1 VQIINVKGKE
11 AMKRVLMAKGA
22 RILVEQCASV
32 KAGETVLVVT
42 DYLKVGIAE
51 MIASAARELDAEV
64 IVTVISP
71 TPIDGAEPP
80 RAVAEAMK
88 AVDCVIMPVSKSLA
102 HTDATRL
109 AIQEA
114 GARVISMTAFIE
126 DQLMGGGLF
135 ADFRKEK
142 PVCDHMAQLLG
153 EAKTVHVTT
162 RAGMDLRFSVDGR
175 PGNSHCCIVESAGF
189 SAVPNIEA
197 NISPVEGTTQ
207 GVIVG
212 DGSIPYYD
220 IGVIEEPVLFKVKE
234 GFIHEITGG
243 QQARFIRRLLAA
255 QNDKFVYNIA
265 QFAVGLNPMC
275 RALTGVMLNDE
286 GVLGTIHIGIGTS
299 SNLGG
304 STKAA
309 THFDV
314 IIQNPTVALDEK
326 TVIEDGELK
335 I

>member
-1 VQIINVKGKE
+1 
-11 AMKRVLMAKGA
+11 MKRVLMAKGA
-22 RILVEQCASV
+22 RILAEQCASI
-32 KAGETVLVVT
+32 KPGETVLVVT

-64 IVTVISP
+64 IMTVITP

-88 AVDCVIMPVSKSLA
+88 AVDCVIMPVTKSLA
-102 HTDATRL
+102 HTDAARK
-109 AIQEA
+109 AIQEG

-126 DQLMGGGLF
+126 EQLMGGGLF

-142 PVCDHMAQLLG
+142 PVCDRMARLLS

-162 RAGMDLRFSVDGR
+162 RAGMDLRFSVENR
-175 PGNSHCCIVESAGF
+175 QGNSHCCIVDSPGF
-189 SAVPNIEA
+189 TAVPNIEA
-197 NISPVEGTTQ
+197 NISPVEGTAE
-207 GVIVG
+207 GIIMG

-220 IGVIEEPVLFKVKE
+220 IGVIEEPIAFTVKQ
-234 GFIHEITGG
+234 GFVTDITGG
-243 QQARFIRRLLAA
+243 HQADFIGRLLAA
-255 QNDKFVYNIA
+255 QKDRYVYNIA

-275 RALTGVMLNDE
+275 IELSGVMLNDE

-304 STKAA
+304 DTKAA

-314 IIQNPTVALDEK
+314 IVRSPTVALDEK
-326 TVIEDGELK
+326 IVLENGELK

>member
-1 VQIINVKGKE
+1 
-11 AMKRVLMAKGA
+11 MKRVLMAKGA
-22 RILVEQCASV
+22 RILVEQCASI
-32 KAGETVLVVT
+32 KPGETVLVVT

-51 MIASAARELDAEV
+51 MIAAAARELDAEV
-64 IVTVISP
+64 ILTVISP

-88 AVDCVIMPVSKSLA
+88 AVDCVMMPVTKSLA
-102 HTDATRL
+102 HTDATRA

-114 GARVISMTAFIE
+114 GARVISMTAFVE
-126 DQLMGGGLF
+126 EQLMSGGLF

-142 PVCDHMAQLLG
+142 PVCDRIAQLLS

-162 RAGMDLRFSVDGR
+162 QAGMDLRFSVEGR
-175 PGNSHCCIVESAGF
+175 PGNSHCCIVDSAGF
-189 SAVPNIEA
+189 TAVPNIEA

-207 GVIVG
+207 GVIVC

-220 IGVIEEPVLFKVKE
+220 IGVIEEPITFKVKD
-234 GFIHEITGG
+234 GFVCEITGG

-255 QNDKFVYNIA
+255 QNDRFVYNIA

-275 RALTGVMLNDE
+275 TELTGVMLNDE

-304 STKAA
+304 ATKAA

-314 IIQNPTVALDEK
+314 IIRNATVAFDEK
-326 TVIEDGELK
+326 IIIKNGELK

>member
-1 VQIINVKGKE
+1 
-11 AMKRVLMAKGA
+11 MAKGA
-22 RILVEQCASV
+22 RILAEQCASI

-42 DYLKVGIAE
+42 DYLKVNIAE
-51 MIASAARELDAEV
+51 MIASAVRELDAEV
-64 IVTVISP
+64 IMAVIAP

-88 AVDCVIMPVSKSLA
+88 AVDCVLMPVTKSLA
-102 HTDATRL
+102 HTDATRT

-114 GARVISMTAFIE
+114 GARVISLTAFTE
-126 DQLMGGGLF
+126 AQLMGGGLF

-142 PVCDHMAQLLG
+142 PVCDRVARLLS
-153 EAKTVHVTT
+153 EAKSVHVTT
-162 RAGMDLRFSVDGR
+162 KAGMDLRFSIDGR
-175 PGNSHCCIVESAGF
+175 QGNSHCCIVDSAGF
-189 SAVPNIEA
+189 TAVPNIEA
-197 NISPVEGTTQ
+197 NISPVEGTTE

-220 IGVIEEPVLFKVKE
+220 IGVIEEPIVFAVE
-234 GFIHEITGG
+234 QGFVTEITGG
-243 QQARFIRRLLAA
+243 RQADFIRRLLAA
-255 QNDKFVYNIA
+255 QNDRFVYNIA

-275 RALTGVMLNDE
+275 RELTGVMLNDE
-286 GVLGTIHIGIGTS
+286 GVCGTIHIGIGTS

-304 STKAA
+304 VTKAA

-314 IIQNPTVALDEK
+314 IVRSPTVVFDDKIVLEN
-326 TVIEDGELK
+326 GELK

>member
-1 VQIINVKGKE
+1 
-11 AMKRVLMAKGA
+11 MKRVLMAKGA
-22 RILVEQCASV
+22 RIIAEQCASI

-51 MIASAARELDAEV
+51 MIAAAVRELDAEV
-64 IVTVISP
+64 IMIVISP

-88 AVDCVIMPVSKSLA
+88 AVDCVIMPVTKSLA
-102 HTDATRL
+102 HTDATRA

-114 GARVISMTAFIE
+114 GARVISMTAFVE
-126 DQLMGGGLF
+126 EQLMSGGLF

-142 PVCDHMAQLLG
+142 PVCDRIAQLLS

-162 RAGMDLRFSVDGR
+162 QAGMDLRFSVEGR
-175 PGNSHCCIVESAGF
+175 PGNSHCCIVDSAGF
-189 SAVPNIEA
+189 TAVPNIEA

-220 IGVIEEPVLFKVKE
+220 IGVIEEPITFKVKE
-234 GFIHEITGG
+234 GFVYEIAGG

-255 QNDKFVYNIA
+255 QDDKFVYNIA

-275 RALTGVMLNDE
+275 TALSGVMLNDE

-314 IIQNPTVALDEK
+314 IIRYPTVAFDEK
-326 TVIEDGELK
+326 IIIKNGELK

>member
-1 VQIINVKGKE
+1 
-11 AMKRVLMAKGA
+11 MKRVLMARGA
-22 RILVEQCASV
+22 RILAEQCASI
-32 KAGETVLVVT
+32 KPGETVLVVT

-51 MIASAARELDAEV
+51 MIAAAVRELDAEV
-64 IVTVISP
+64 IMTVISP

-102 HTDATRL
+102 HTDATRA

-114 GARVISMTAFIE
+114 GARVISMTAFVE
-126 DQLMGGGLF
+126 EQLMSGGLF

-142 PVCDHMAQLLG
+142 PVCDRIAQLLN
-153 EAKTVHVTT
+153 EAKTVRVTT
-162 RAGMDLRFSVDGR
+162 QAGMDLRFSVEGR
-175 PGNSHCCIVESAGF
+175 PGNSHCCIVDSAGF
-189 SAVPNIEA
+189 TAVPNIEA

-207 GVIVG
+207 GVIVC
-212 DGSIPYYD
+212 DGS
-220 IGVIEEPVLFKVKE
+220 
-234 GFIHEITGG
+234 
-243 QQARFIRRLLAA
+243 
-255 QNDKFVYNIA
+255 
-265 QFAVGLNPMC
+265 
-275 RALTGVMLNDE
+275 
-286 GVLGTIHIGIGTS
+286 IHIGIGTS

-314 IIQNPTVALDEK
+314 IIRNATVAFDEK
-326 TVIEDGELK
+326 IIIKNGELK

>member
-1 VQIINVKGKE
+1 
-11 AMKRVLMAKGA
+11 MKRVLMAKGA
-22 RILVEQCASV
+22 RILVEQCASI
-32 KAGETVLVVT
+32 KPGETVLVVT

-51 MIASAARELDAEV
+51 MIAAAARELDAEV
-64 IVTVISP
+64 ILAVISP

-102 HTDATRL
+102 HTDATRA

-114 GARVISMTAFIE
+114 GVRVISMTAFVE
-126 DQLMGGGLF
+126 EQLMSGGLF

-142 PVCDHMAQLLG
+142 PVCDRIALLLS

-162 RAGMDLRFSVDGR
+162 QAGMDLRFSVEGR
-175 PGNSHCCIVESAGF
+175 QGNSHCCIVDSAGF
-189 SAVPNIEA
+189 TAVPNIEA

-207 GVIVG
+207 GAIVC

-220 IGVIEEPVLFKVKE
+220 IGVIEAPITFEVKD
-234 GFIHEITGG
+234 GFVCEITGG

-255 QNDKFVYNIA
+255 QKDRFVYNIA

-275 RALTGVMLNDE
+275 TALSGVMLNDE

-304 STKAA
+304 ATKAA

-314 IIQNPTVALDEK
+314 IIRNATVAFDEK
-326 TVIEDGELK
+326 IIIKNGELK

>member
-1 VQIINVKGKE
+1 MCMIQKGTFK
-11 AMKRVLMAKGA
+11 MKRVLMAKGA
-22 RILVEQCASV
+22 RILAEQCASI
-32 KAGETVLVVT
+32 KPGETVLVVT

-51 MIASAARELDAEV
+51 MIASAARELDAEA
-64 IVTVISP
+64 IVTVIAP

-88 AVDCVIMPVSKSLA
+88 AVDCVIMPVTKSLA
-102 HTDATRL
+102 HTDATRK

-126 DQLMGGGLF
+126 EQLMIGGLF

-142 PVCDHMAQLLG
+142 PVCDRMARLLS

-162 RAGMDLRFSVDGR
+162 QAGMDLRFSVEGR
-175 PGNSHCCIVESAGF
+175 QGNSHCCIVDSPGF
-189 SAVPNIEA
+189 TAVPNIEA
-197 NISPVEGTTQ
+197 NISPVEGTTE
-207 GVIVG
+207 GMIVA

-220 IGVIEEPVLFKVKE
+220 IGVIEEPIVFTVKQ
-234 GFIHEITGG
+234 GFVTDITGG
-243 QQARFIRRLLAA
+243 QQAQFISRLLAA
-255 QNDKFVYNIA
+255 QKDRFVYNIA

-275 RALTGVMLNDE
+275 TDLSGVMLNDE

-304 STKAA
+304 DTKAA

-314 IIQNPTVALDEK
+314 IVRSPTVTFDE
-326 TVIEDGELK
+326 TIVIEKGDLK

>member
-1 VQIINVKGKE
+1 
-11 AMKRVLMAKGA
+11 MAKGA
-22 RILVEQCASV
+22 RILVEQCASI
-32 KAGETVLVVT
+32 KPGETVLVVT

-51 MIASAARELDAEV
+51 MIAAAARELDAEV
-64 IVTVISP
+64 ILAVISP

-88 AVDCVIMPVSKSLA
+88 AVDCVMMPVTKSLA
-102 HTDATRL
+102 HTDATRA

-114 GARVISMTAFIE
+114 GARVISMTAFVE
-126 DQLMGGGLF
+126 EQLMSGGLF

-142 PVCDHMAQLLG
+142 PVCDRIAQLLS
-153 EAKTVHVTT
+153 EAKTVHLTT
-162 RAGMDLRFSVDGR
+162 QAGMDLRFSVEGR
-175 PGNSHCCIVESAGF
+175 PGNSHCCIVDSAGF
-189 SAVPNIEA
+189 TAVPNIEA

-207 GVIVG
+207 GVIVC

-220 IGVIEEPVLFKVKE
+220 IGVIEEPITFKVKD
-234 GFIHEITGG
+234 GFVCEITGG

-255 QNDKFVYNIA
+255 QNDRFVYNIA

-275 RALTGVMLNDE
+275 TELTGVMLNDE

-304 STKAA
+304 ATKAA

-314 IIQNPTVALDEK
+314 IIRNATVAFDEK
-326 TVIEDGELK
+326 IIIKNGELK